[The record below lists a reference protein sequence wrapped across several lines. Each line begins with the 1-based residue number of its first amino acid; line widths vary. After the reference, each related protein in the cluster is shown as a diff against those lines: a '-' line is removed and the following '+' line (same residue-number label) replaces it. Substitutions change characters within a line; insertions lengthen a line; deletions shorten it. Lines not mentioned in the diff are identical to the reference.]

1 MKKNVLI
8 FFQDIG
14 RRQKLLLKMKLT
26 LLILFLAFMQ
36 LSASVY
42 SQTTRFSFDMNR
54 KQVVE
59 VLREIEEQS
68 NFRFFYQREQVNVE
82 RVVSISVQQNTVDE
96 ILSALFENQGIRYK
110 VLDNDLI
117 VLTPETKDFSS
128 VLDALQDKKITGTVT
143 DENKEPLPGVT
154 VLVKGTTQGTITDAD
169 GNFSI
174 SGVPDDATLQ
184 FSFVGME
191 TTEMAVAGQSIIN
204 VEMVSGAIGL
214 DEIVAIGYGTQKKVN
229 LTGSVAIIDEE
240 TLQNRPV
247 TNVSSAMQGLSPGVV
262 VTSTNG
268 RPGAGSTITV
278 RGNTSVNGNPLLVLI
293 DGVEGTLNTVNPDD
307 IASMSVLK
315 DAASAAIYGSRAA
328 GGVILITT
336 KNAKS
341 EKTQFSYSNNFA
353 VRTPTR
359 MPQTNSGLEH
369 AILWNAAY
377 ASVGKIGY
385 SDAHIAA
392 IKDPSVSV
400 IPVEAGATVAF
411 ASLDNWLHASDVN
424 WLGMMFDQSN
434 YQSHNLSIAK
444 AGDVNYRISVGYID
458 DGGFFEKWAPD
469 SYKRINGRVNVET
482 DLIDKILSL
491 DVKLAYANENT
502 AGNNIDVNN
511 IYRTPPTMPVKDTN
525 GNYLRYRMQG
535 NAIQEAKERG
545 ENSTINNR
553 FDGNFKLTLKIM
565 DGLTFT
571 SLNGGRFNF
580 QQENNYSNFVAK
592 WMADGTMR
600 AQPSPSNYSVTR
612 YSTQYNYMSTQNYI
626 TFDKTLAT
634 NHKLT
639 LMLGQSAESAKSDQ
653 LYAWRNEIVGS
664 NILPALNLGNA
675 DNARNGNSLY
685 EWALSSYFGRFNY
698 NFKEKYLFEANFRSD
713 ASSRFSEKNQRVL
726 FPSFSAGWRL
736 SEEEFVK
743 NWGVFQN
750 LKLRASW
757 GQMGNQSGLGYY
769 DHIPVYSFNGTYPMG
784 DNLVQ
789 WATQEQLASADR
801 TWETIETSNIGID
814 MQVLNSRLNVTG
826 DYYTKKNKDMLIS
839 TVVPSIIG
847 ITVPTGNYGTLEV
860 KGWEVA
866 VSWNDKIG
874 TDFNYGLRFNISD
887 QKDELVKYNVTE
899 FSRGLMRVQG
909 YPMAA
914 VFGYR
919 TDGYFATDAEAK
931 SHAYINANATAGDI
945 KYLDLND
952 DDKITSPNDVVYL
965 GETSPHYVWG
975 FNIDASYKNFDF
987 QALFQGVGKRMIS
1000 INQESGDP
1008 NLINQTQNGWDNYSY
1023 TYHNDYWT
1031 PDNTNARFPRPT
1043 VGQGFNYWYS
1053 DHWLEDGAYLRLK
1066 NIQLGYSLPK
1076 SLLSQV
1082 HIDNCRIYVSGEN
1095 VFEVTNLL
1103 DAFDPEIGNGRG
1115 GSIIYPLK
1123 RTYSVG
1129 LNIRF

>member
-1 MKKNVLI
+1 MKKKRESYARFLGYKKMIRV
-8 FFQDIG
+8 
-14 RRQKLLLKMKLT
+14 MKLT
-26 LLILFLAFMQ
+26 ILLLISGIMAV
-36 LSASVY
+36 SANTY
-42 SQTTRFSFDMNR
+42 SQVTKVSLDVRNVTLAELFE
-54 KQVVE
+54 Q
-59 VLREIEEQS
+59 IEAQS
-68 NFRFFYQREQVNVE
+68 DFYFFYKNDEVTNIKKVDVNVNE
-82 RVVSISVQQNTVDE
+82 VSIE
-96 ILSALFENQGIRYK
+96 KILNDVLEGSDLKYK
-110 VLDNDLI
+110 VVDRYI
-117 VLTPETKDFSS
+117 VISPDSKLLERTDSYVAQPESIS
-128 VLDALQDKKITGTVT
+128 GIVT
-143 DENKEPLPGVT
+143 DNAGDPLPGVT
-154 VLVKGTTQGTITDAD
+154 ILIKGTTNGTVTNID
-169 GNFSI
+169 GKYTLTNLPE
-174 SGVPDDATLQ
+174 GATLV
-184 FSFVGME
+184 FSFVGMLTQE
-191 TTEMAVAGQSIIN
+191 IEIGTQTSINIT
-204 VEMVSGAIGL
+204 MIADAIGI
-214 DEIVAIGYGTQKKVN
+214 EEVVAVGYGTQKKVN
-229 LTGSVAIIDEE
+229 LTGSIAVIDES

-247 TNVSSAMQGLSPGVV
+247 TNVSTAMQGLSPGVV

-268 RPGAGSTITV
+268 KPGAGSRITV

-293 DGVEGTLNTVNPDD
+293 DGVEGTLNSVNPDD
-307 IASMSVLK
+307 IANMTVLK

-369 AILWNAAY
+369 ATLWNAAY

-392 IKDPSVSV
+392 IKDPNVSV

-444 AGDVNYRISVGYID
+444 AGDVNYRISLGYVD

-469 SYKRINGRVNVET
+469 SYKRINGRVNIET
-482 DLIDKILSL
+482 DIIDKILSL

-535 NAIQEAKERG
+535 NAIQEANERG

-553 FDGNFKLTLKIM
+553 FDGNFKLTLKIL

-580 QQENNYSNFVAK
+580 QQINNYVNFVAK
-592 WMADGTMR
+592 WMADGSMR

-612 YSTQYNYMSTQNYI
+612 YSTQYNYMSTQNYV
-626 TFDKTLAT
+626 TFDKAFADS
-634 NHKLT
+634 HKVT
-639 LMLGQSAESAKSDQ
+639 VMLGQSAESAKNNQ

-675 DNARNGNSLY
+675 DNARNGNTLY
-685 EWALSSYFGRFNY
+685 EWALASYFGRLNY
-698 NFKEKYLFEANFRSD
+698 NYQEKYLFEANFRSD
-713 ASSRFSEKNQRVL
+713 ASSRFSDKNQRVL
-726 FPSFSAGWRL
+726 FPSFSAAWRL

-743 NWGVFQN
+743 NWDVFQN

-769 DHIPVYSFNGTYPMG
+769 DHIPVYSFSGTYPMG

-789 WATQEQLASADR
+789 WATQNKLASADR
-801 TWETIETSNIGID
+801 TWETIETTNFGID
-814 MQVLNSRLNVTG
+814 MQVLNNRLNFTA

-839 TVVPSIIG
+839 TVVPSVIG

-874 TDFNYGLRFNISD
+874 EEFKYGLQFNLSD
-887 QKDELVKYNVTE
+887 QKDELVNYNVTD
-899 FSRGLMRVQG
+899 FSRGMMYVQG
-909 YPMAA
+909 YPMAS
-914 VFGYR
+914 VFGYK
-919 TDGYFATDAEAK
+919 TDGYFLTDEEAQN
-931 SHAYINANATAGDI
+931 HAYINANASAGDI

-952 DDKITSPNDVVYL
+952 DDKITSPDDVVYL

-975 FNIDASYKNFDF
+975 FGINAQYKNFDF

-1031 PDNTNARFPRPT
+1031 IDNTDARFPRPT
-1043 VGQGFNYWYS
+1043 VGQRYNYWYS

-1066 NIQLGYSLPK
+1066 NIQLGYSLP
-1076 SLLSQV
+1076 SNVLNFA
-1082 HIDNCRIYVSGEN
+1082 HIDNCRFYVSGEN
-1095 VFEVTNLL
+1095 VFEFTKLL
-1103 DAFDPEIGNGRG
+1103 DAFDPEIGNGRA

-1123 RTYSVG
+1123 RTYSIGV
-1129 LNIRF
+1129 NIQF